1 MRNERSKNILLGI
14 LVIGLVTM
22 TIAYAALSTSLNIGN
37 SDTEVSVK
45 GGTWNIFFENGV
57 ASTPIGEGVSWVGSP
72 TLTQT
77 QIKGIQANFGLA
89 TQGSISYDFRI
100 KNVGSINAKII
111 EPIVINHTCKING
124 NAVTSENDTAICNGI
139 SATLK
144 YRDYV
149 KGITSGEYEEAGEGV
164 TMAQN
169 DLLPSQSYVDAQLT
183 ITLVNNVQ
191 NRIPSG
197 DMIVSFDDIDIVYG
211 QTNESP
217 NALVTFPNF
226 GEGTTFTPSYYA
238 YGNPTTSD
246 VTEPTQNVFVGLDTS
261 GNKGVCIK
269 RSGKVHCFQ
278 VDNTSYEQQHVQE
291 VFPAGTCSYNS
302 SRGRW
307 DCNDSDSRC
316 FVDDGG
322 VLFCSSNADDSNC
335 TVIPN
340 GDVICT

>member
-149 KGITSGEYEEAGEGV
+149 KGITSGEYDEAGEGV

-217 NALVTFPNF
+217 NALVTSWQPTYF
-226 GEGTTFTPSYYA
+226 A
-238 YGNPTTSD
+238 YGDVTTSS
-246 VTEPTQNVFVGLDTS
+246 TQDYTTLNKDVFVGLDGL

-269 RSGKVHCFQ
+269 KNGITCFQ
-278 VDNTSYEQQHVQE
+278 ANNASYEGQHLQE
-291 VFPAGTCSYNS
+291 VFGESNCSFNS
-302 SRGRW
+302 WDGRW
-307 DCNDSDSRC
+307 SCDDSGFKC
-316 FVDDGG
+316 YVNDDGY
-322 VLFCSSNADDSNC
+322 VSCNSDADNSFCYVYSDGNVDC
-335 TVIPN
+335 Y
-340 GDVICT
+340 